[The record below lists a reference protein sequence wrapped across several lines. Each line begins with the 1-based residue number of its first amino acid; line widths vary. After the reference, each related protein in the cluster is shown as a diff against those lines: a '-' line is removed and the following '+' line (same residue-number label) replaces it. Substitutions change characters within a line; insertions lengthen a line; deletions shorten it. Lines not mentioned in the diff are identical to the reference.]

1 MTSEE
6 LRKKRSEAN
15 LTQKELADLLHSSR
29 KTINSY
35 ENGYTIP
42 DAKVKLINNVFNEL
56 EEIKLEKKSKNQ
68 YPELEVT
75 KSNIDTE
82 NEFNVTSLISLQRE
96 TIEIAK
102 ELTEII
108 KTSQKQINKLIEI
121 INDK

>member
-6 LRKKRSEAN
+6 LRKKRREAN

-29 KTINSY
+29 KTINLY

-42 DAKVKLINNVFNEL
+42 DAKVKLIINVFNEL

-82 NEFNVTSLISLQRE
+82 SEFNVTSLISLQRE

>member
-6 LRKKRSEAN
+6 LRKKRREAN

-29 KTINSY
+29 KTINLY

-75 KSNIDTE
+75 KSNIDAE
-82 NEFNVTSLISLQRE
+82 SEFNVTSLISLQRE